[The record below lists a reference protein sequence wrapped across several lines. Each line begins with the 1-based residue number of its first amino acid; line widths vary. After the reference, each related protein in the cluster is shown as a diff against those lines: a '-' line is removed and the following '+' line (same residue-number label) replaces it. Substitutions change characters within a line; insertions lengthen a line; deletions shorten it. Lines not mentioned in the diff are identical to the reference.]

1 MPTEIETLKAKCET
15 LEEAAKV
22 SNTKREEAET
32 DANKQR
38 IELGEHLEKLLA
50 QQRRSFEDQ
59 LESLKGKMQSSSG
72 DHDVLVTGL
81 REELKVAKVEAVQLT
96 AQVEEVKKD
105 LVAAKAA
112 IPPPKLPE
120 IELPE
125 PVKEPE
131 EDPEPEPLMIQLARA
146 LQANA
151 ARVIDLF
158 QKWDTD
164 GDGEVTRAEVSAV
177 QPSQATAHASHS
189 PFPSPLP
196 THCSSTRRYRRSA

>member
-1 MPTEIETLKAKCET
+1 M
-15 LEEAAKV
+15 
-22 SNTKREEAET
+22 
-32 DANKQR
+32 
-38 IELGEHLEKLLA
+38 
-50 QQRRSFEDQ
+50 
-59 LESLKGKMQSSSG
+59 
-72 DHDVLVTGL
+72 LVTGL